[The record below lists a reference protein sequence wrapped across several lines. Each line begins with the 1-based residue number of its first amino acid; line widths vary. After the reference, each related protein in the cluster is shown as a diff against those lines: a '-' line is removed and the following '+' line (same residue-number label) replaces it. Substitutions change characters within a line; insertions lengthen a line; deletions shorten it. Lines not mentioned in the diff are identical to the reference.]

1 VKSIGQALLR
11 HRVVVPLAIV
21 ALVIAALGGVLTAQ
35 AGRHSHK
42 VKMVYATKAKTLAG
56 NDVNFVLVFC
66 PGGTKATGF
75 GANTSGNG
83 VGVVVQQDLSSDSG
97 SALFQNI
104 SGSSATMHGKLACI
118 KKGTSSTRGKVSPA
132 EKSAA
137 LAAIRD
143 RRDKLE
149 AELND

>member
-1 VKSIGQALLR
+1 MRAFGHALLR
-11 HRVVVPLAIV
+11 HRVIVPLAIV

-35 AGRHSHK
+35 AGRHSHR

-83 VGVVVQQDLSSDSG
+83 IGVVVQQDLSSDSG

-118 KKGTSSTRGKVSPA
+118 KKGTSSARAKVSA
-132 EKSAA
+132 ADKAAA
-137 LAAIRD
+137 LEAIRYQ
-143 RRDKLE
+143 RDKLE